1 VHMPRLTRPRESLN
15 SVKTRLSLELQ
26 NRTKKR
32 VCDILSPRRA
42 VSQEE
47 IFDDSEEDDRL
58 ESRRLRRSREQEAR
72 TESSS
77 SFVSWRV
84 VVVLFVVLCL
94 FICLVSLIID
104 ARHKLERQR

>member
-1 VHMPRLTRPRESLN
+1 M
-15 SVKTRLSLELQ
+15 KTRLALELQ
-26 NRTKKR
+26 NRTEKR
-32 VCDILSPRRA
+32 VRDILSPRTA

-58 ESRRLRRSREQEAR
+58 ESRRLRRSREQEGR
-72 TESSS
+72 TDSSS
-77 SFVSWRV
+77 SVVSWRV

-104 ARHKLERQR
+104 GRQKLERQR